1 MDPVIAVI
9 GENIVDL
16 VPNGDDGL
24 LRPIPGGSPAN
35 IAVSA
40 ARLGSPTALL
50 ARIGADA
57 FGRQIRR
64 RLREDGVD
72 ERFLVDAAEP
82 SSSLAVVSFD
92 ERRRASYDFWVTGT
106 ADWQWRPGELPA
118 RLPASVRALHLGSIA
133 ALRAPGAATI
143 EAFAREQA
151 SNDEVTLSLDPNL
164 RPSIVGSGPEV
175 TAAVERL
182 VRLCQLVKVSD
193 EDLDHLHPGRDPL
206 EVAARWAASGPSLVV
221 VTRGGDGAVALA
233 GDQRLTVSAPEIAL
247 VDTVGAGD
255 SFAGA
260 LLHGL
265 AAAGL
270 LGSAL
275 PKALAGA
282 DLTATIGP
290 VVRAAVV
297 AAALT
302 CTREGAD
309 PPTRTEL
316 ETALAGYPQDALS

>member
-1 MDPVIAVI
+1 VSTVDPTIAVI

-40 ARLGSPTALL
+40 ARLGSPTALM

-64 RLREDGVD
+64 RLSDDGVD
-72 ERFLVDAAEP
+72 ERFLVDGTEP
-82 SSSLAVVSFD
+82 SSLAVVSFD
-92 ERRRASYDFWVTGT
+92 EQRRASYDFWVTGT
-106 ADWQWRPGELPA
+106 ADWQWQAGELPA
-118 RLPASVRALHLGSIA
+118 RLPESVRALHLGSIA
-133 ALRAPGAATI
+133 ALREPGASTI
-143 EAFAREQA
+143 EAFARAQA
-151 SNDEVTLSLDPNL
+151 GNGDITLSLDPNL
-164 RPSIVGSGPEV
+164 RPSIVGSGLEV
-175 TAAVERL
+175 TASVERL

-193 EDLDHLHPGRDPL
+193 EDIEHLYPGRDPL
-206 EVAARWAASGPSLVV
+206 EVAFEWAGNGPSLVV
-221 VTRGGDGAVALA
+221 VTRGGDGAVAVA
-233 GDQRLTVSAPEIAL
+233 GDRHLSVAAPRIAL

-265 AAAGL
+265 AEGGL
-270 LGSAL
+270 LGR
-275 PKALAGA
+275 ALAKA
-282 DLTATIGP
+282 ELEAIGP
-290 VVRAAVV
+290 AVHTAVV

-309 PPTRTEL
+309 PPTRAEL
-316 ETALAGYPQDALS
+316 ETALLTYPQGALR